1 LAFFKP
7 KSSRK
12 PMAVQPLR
20 AVLSHGKIRFCLIHI
35 PETTKFPRRSSSNLE
50 AHLALRPAVYR
61 RYSLLALLAFTF
73 TSLSFA
79 QTSKSAPA
87 KAPVAATP
95 EIGMPVLE
103 NHPVKEYNGTVQVWT
118 ILQDRRGLIYFGTSG
133 GDVIQYDGVTWRKIF
148 TPSNSLRSLAMDD
161 AGKIWVGGNG
171 DFGYLAPDATGTLQ
185 YVSILDR
192 IPEDRRGFTAV
203 WQTLPT
209 AQGVFF
215 RSYERLFR
223 WDGKR
228 MQTWEPSGPKGRFQ
242 ALSAVRGHIYI
253 AQNGVGLQEIVGDE
267 LRNMPGGEA
276 YKDSI
281 KLFLHPWDDGRIL
294 ISARDQLLTLY
305 DGQKAVPFPTE
316 ADEFLKKH
324 RPYTSTL
331 LADGGIATTTLD
343 GGVVILA
350 HDGKLRQVIDEAA
363 GLLDSG
369 TLSAYQDREGAL
381 WVGMGAGLARVEINS
396 PLSIFSRTGAYDVAE
411 FQGSIYAS
419 STGATAVSRIV
430 PDPQTHLP
438 KPVPLD
444 GPSQGWTLLAFKDPA
459 GKAPDQLLVST
470 SEGVMKLQGDALVP
484 AMPAVHGL
492 QEQTYTIMQ
501 SRKTPSRIFIGHN
514 DGVSSMRWD
523 GRQWL
528 DEGRLPNIVYEGRFF
543 DEDERGNVWVSGG
556 TGKALRVQVA
566 PTGMK
571 DSKVEVFGQ
580 QEGLRNG
587 SVFVAFAAGSIL
599 AGVAR
604 SKDILRWDE
613 PTHKF
618 VVDNRF
624 LLPVDAPDA
633 FSSVLAAQSN
643 STIPSG
649 SVWSATT
656 SSGGNRMALFTPQP
670 DGSWHAEEDAYR
682 RIARYNLETL
692 RTEPD
697 GVWGAGEILYRF
709 TAPSN
714 KVAPQ
719 PLVTLVRQINA
730 GSKVVFG
737 GTSVDGT
744 SDLRLPPG
752 TDALRF
758 QFAAL
763 SYADSA
769 DTDYQYLLEGA
780 DKDWSPWGKQKEANY
795 SGLGPGHYRFRV
807 RSRANDGRTGEEA
820 SYAFTILPPW
830 YRTTFAYVVY
840 VLLFILQGIYAWLL
854 IGRYERKKA
863 RLRTEALEAQ
873 AKALEVTVNERTQEI
888 RAQAAEIEAQK
899 DSIELLS
906 EIGKEITA
914 SLDLNTILFKLYER
928 VNQIVDAS
936 IFGVGLYKPEKKL
949 IEYTLAIENGK
960 RYAPY
965 TRSTEDKNQFAVWCI
980 DHRQPILLNDVEAE
994 SAKYIATYKHSGG
1007 VLEDGSE
1014 AQPPASMIYL
1024 PLIAQERV
1032 LGVLSIQSFKKNAY
1046 TEQHVSLLENL
1057 AAYTTIAL
1065 DNANAYLVINQR
1077 EVEVSERAAELVTIN
1092 HITQALATQL
1102 DKDRLI
1108 QLVGDQVRDV
1118 FHAPIAYVALLDRAT
1133 MMLEF
1138 PYTFGEEA
1146 QPRPF
1151 GKGLTSQIIRTG
1163 QPLLI
1168 NEKRNRARMGIEQMG
1183 RDTASY
1189 LGVPIPSGGQTIGV
1203 ISVQSTD
1210 QEGRFTDADQ
1220 RLLSTIASAVGVAFH
1235 NARLFED
1242 ARQARAAA
1250 EEADAAKSSFLST
1263 VSHELR
1269 TPLTSVLGFA
1279 KIIRRRLEER
1289 LFPLIPEDDR
1299 KVQQA
1304 KHQVIE
1310 NLDVVVSEGERLTKL
1325 IDDVLDLAK
1334 IEAGKFTWN
1343 MGKTSISDV
1352 IERAVAA
1359 TASLFEAKKLNLVRA
1374 IDTDLPDINGDQDRL
1389 IQVVI
1394 NLISNAVK
1402 FTDDGSITC
1411 SARLDG
1417 NDIVVGVTD
1426 SGIGIAPGDHQKVF
1440 EKFKQVGDTLTD
1452 KPKGTGLGLPICK
1465 EIVEFHGGRIWVE
1478 SEPGKGSTFSFTLPV
1493 IGHPAQLELLPVRR
1507 SVDIESLVRQL
1518 RERVPAHQPKDKFVL
1533 VVDDDPNI
1541 RSLLKQ
1547 ELTEAG
1553 YMVRL
1558 AEDGRKALALIREET
1573 PGLVI
1578 LDVMMPEMNG
1588 FDVAAVLKNDPATMD
1603 IPIIILSIVEDKER
1617 GFRLGVDRYLTKPID
1632 TASLFHEIGTLLDQ
1646 GKSKKKVMVV
1656 DEDVSTIR
1664 TLTDVLMT
1672 RGYEVVES
1680 NGSELVSRAVVSK
1693 PDIIILNSL
1702 LSNDEAVRS
1711 LRFEKGMENVLFLI
1725 YQ

>member
-1 LAFFKP
+1 VP
-7 KSSRK
+7 
-12 PMAVQPLR
+12 
-20 AVLSHGKIRFCLIHI
+20 
-35 PETTKFPRRSSSNLE
+35 
-50 AHLALRPAVYR
+50 
-61 RYSLLALLAFTF
+61 ALLAVALA
-73 TSLSFA
+73 SLYPPQPGLPAQQKSPA
-79 QTSKSAPA
+79 QTN
-87 KAPVAATP
+87 V

-103 NHPVKEYNGTVQVWT
+103 NHSVKEYNGTVQVWT

-148 TPSNSLRSLAMDD
+148 TLTNSLRSLALDD

-171 DFGYLAPDATGTLQ
+171 EFGYLAPDAAGTLQ
-185 YVSILDR
+185 YVSILDKV
-192 IPEDRRGFTAV
+192 PENRRGFTAV
-203 WQTLPT
+203 WQTLATP
-209 AQGVFF
+209 QGVFF

-223 WDGKR
+223 WDGSH
-228 MQTWEPSGPKGRFQ
+228 MQIWDPTGPKGRFQ
-242 ALSAVRGHIYI
+242 ALSSVRGHIYT

-267 LRNMPGGEA
+267 LRNVPGGDA

-281 KLFLHPWDDGRIL
+281 KLFLHPYDDGHIL
-294 ISARDQLLTLY
+294 ISARDRLLTIY

-316 ADEFLKKH
+316 ADEYLKKH

-331 LADGGIATTTLD
+331 LADGGVAITTLD
-343 GGVVILA
+343 GGVLILA

-369 TLSAYQDREGAL
+369 ALSAYQDREGAL
-381 WVGMGAGLARVEINS
+381 WIGMGAGLARVEISS
-396 PLSIFSRTGAYDVAE
+396 PLSIFSRVGAYDVAR
-411 FQGSIYAS
+411 FNGVLYAS
-419 STGATAVSRIV
+419 STGATAISRIV

-438 KPVPLD
+438 KSVPMG
-444 GPSQGWTLLAFKDPA
+444 GPTQGWTLLVFKDPV
-459 GKAPDQLLVST
+459 GRSPDQLLIST
-470 SEGVMKLQGDALVP
+470 GEGVMRLAGDALVP

-492 QEQTYTIMQ
+492 QEQTYTIVQ
-501 SRKTPSRIFIGHN
+501 SRKAPSRVFIGHN

-528 DEGRLPNIVYEGRFF
+528 DEGRLPNTVYEGRSI
-543 DEDERGNVWVSGG
+543 DEDEQGNVWVSGG
-556 TGKALRVQVA
+556 TGKVLRVQVA

-571 DSKVEVFGQ
+571 DSKVEVLGQ
-580 QEGLRNG
+580 EEGLRKGTAYAN
-587 SVFVAFAAGSIL
+587 FAAGSIY
-599 AGVAR
+599 AGVDR
-604 SKDILRWDE
+604 SKDMLRWDE
-613 PTHKF
+613 RAHKF

-624 LLPVDAPDA
+624 LLPVDAPDSLS
-633 FSSVLAAQSN
+633 FVFPHDSN
-643 STIPSG
+643 NPGPSG
-649 SVWSATT
+649 SVWSVTN
-656 SSGGNRMALFTPQP
+656 SSGGRRLALFTPQP
-670 DGSWHAEEDAYR
+670 DGSWHAEENAYR
-682 RIARYNLETL
+682 RIAHYALETL
-692 RTEPD
+692 RAEPD
-697 GVWGAGEILYRF
+697 GVWGAGEVLYRF
-709 TAPSN
+709 TPPSN
-714 KVAPQ
+714 QLAP
-719 PLVTLVRQINA
+719 PPFPTLVRQVNS

-737 GTSVDGT
+737 GTSVEGT

-752 TDALRF
+752 SNALRF

-763 SYADSA
+763 SYANSA
-769 DTDYQYLLEGA
+769 GTEYQYLLEGA
-780 DKDWSPWGKQKEANY
+780 DKDWSAWDKQKEANY
-795 SGLGPGHYRFRV
+795 SGLGPGSYRFRV
-807 RSRANDGRTGEEA
+807 RSRTDDGRTGEEA
-820 SYAFTILPPW
+820 NYAFTILPPW
-830 YRTTFAYVVY
+830 YRTDLAYAIY
-840 VLLFILQGIYAWLL
+840 LLLFILQGLLAWNL
-854 IGRYERKKA
+854 IGKYERRKSL
-863 RLRTEALEAQ
+863 RRTEALEAQ
-873 AKALEVTVNERTQEI
+873 AKSLEATVNERTQEI
-888 RAQAAEIEAQK
+888 RTQAAEIAAQK

-936 IFGVGLYKPEKKL
+936 IFGVGLYRSEKRL
-949 IEYTLAIENGK
+949 IEYSLAIENGK

-965 TRSTEDKNQFAVWCI
+965 TRSTDDKNQFAVWCI
-980 DHRQPILLNDVEAE
+980 DHRQPILLNDVATEF
-994 SAKYIATYKHSGG
+994 SKYIPVYEHTGRA
-1007 VLEDGSE
+1007 LEDGTE
-1014 AQPPASMIYL
+1014 AKPPVSMIYL

-1046 TEQHVSLLENL
+1046 SEQHLSLLENL

-1065 DNANAYLVINQR
+1065 DNANAYQVINQR
-1077 EVEVSERAAELVTIN
+1077 EVEVRERAAELVTIN
-1092 HITQALATQL
+1092 RITQALATQL
-1102 DKDRLI
+1102 DKDQLI
-1108 QLVGDQVRDV
+1108 QLVGDQVREL
-1118 FHAPIAYVALLDRAT
+1118 FHAPIVYVSLLDRAT
-1133 MMLEF
+1133 MMLDF

-1146 QPRPF
+1146 KPRPF
-1151 GKGLTSQIIRTG
+1151 GVGLTSQIIRTG

-1168 NEKRNRARMGIEQMG
+1168 NEDMDRNRTRLGIEKMG

-1210 QEGRFTDADQ
+1210 QEGRFTEADQ

-1235 NARLFED
+1235 NARLFEET
-1242 ARQARAAA
+1242 RQAKAAA

-1279 KIIRRRLEER
+1279 KIIRRRLEDR

-1304 KHQVIE
+1304 KQQVIE

-1343 MGKTSISDV
+1343 MAAVSVPDV
-1352 IERAVAA
+1352 IERAIAA
-1359 TASLFEAKKLNLVRA
+1359 TASLFEAKKLNLVREF
-1374 IDTDLPDINGDQDRL
+1374 DPDLPSVNGDQDRL

-1402 FTDDGSITC
+1402 FTDSGSITC
-1411 SARLDG
+1411 FARLSG
-1417 NDIVVGVTD
+1417 SEIVVGVTD
-1426 SGIGIAPGDHQKVF
+1426 SGIGIAPGDQTKVF

-1465 EIVEFHGGRIWVE
+1465 EIVEYHGGRIWVE
-1478 SEPGKGSTFSFTLPV
+1478 SVPGKGSTFSFTLPL

-1518 RERVPAHQPKDKFVL
+1518 RERVPAHQPRDKFVL

-1541 RSLLKQ
+1541 RSLLQQ

-1553 YMVRL
+1553 YVVRL

-1573 PGLVI
+1573 PGLII

-1632 TASLFHEIGTLLDQ
+1632 TASLFHEVDALLDQ
-1646 GKSKKKVMVV
+1646 GKSRRKVMVV

-1664 TLTDVLMT
+1664 TLTDVLKT

-1680 NGSELVSRAVVSK
+1680 NGTELVSRAVISK

-1702 LSNDEAVRS
+1702 LSNNEAVRA